1 MGLRNLLRLAKT
13 RFATLFLT
21 LSSIH
26 KQNENLRK
34 MFTSEDWTRGK
45 GAKELTGKRVAQT
58 VLMPTFWNT
67 VVYSLKVSGPI
78 VCASI
83 G

>member
-1 MGLRNLLRLAKT
+1 MGQRNLLRLAKT

-34 MFTSEDWTRGK
+34 MFTFEDWTRRNGK
-45 GAKELTGKRVAQT
+45 KG
-58 VLMPTFWNT
+58 
-67 VVYSLKVSGPI
+67 GPNSSNAYI
-78 VCASI
+78 LEHYCL
-83 G
+83 